1 MESPLAPEP
10 ESKSPA
16 VPEPVEAAA
25 EPESA
30 VVELESKDDKP
41 KKKGPRD
48 FGPSIGGLG

>member
-10 ESKSPA
+10 EPEPPA
-16 VPEPVEAAA
+16 VPEPVEVAA

-30 VVELESKDDKP
+30 VAELEPKNDKP